1 MKIKAIYRN
10 AMLKPIDK
18 LNLKEGE
25 VVEISITHASLAN
38 EFQGVLKL
46 NDPELIEEIAQS
58 AYDCFE

>member
-25 VVEISITHASLAN
+25 VVEISITHASLAK

-46 NDPELIEEIAQS
+46 NDPDLIEEIAQS
-58 AYDCFE
+58 DELI